1 MSGLTWC
8 VRPFER
14 SSGASAL
21 THGDRWTTD
30 AELEAL
36 ASQFGAVEQVK
47 FFEDKVNGKSK
58 VRCPLSCHA
67 VLR

>member
-8 VRPFER
+8 VRPSR
-14 SSGASAL
+14 ARVGCQHTDA
-21 THGDRWTTD
+21 GNRWTTD

-36 ASQFGAVEQVK
+36 ASQFGTVEQVK

-58 VRCPLSCHA
+58 VRQPPASP
-67 VLR
+67 RRP

>member
-1 MSGLTWC
+1 V
-8 VRPFER
+8 VRAVFSHARLLPAPLR
-14 SSGASAL
+14 RGN
-21 THGDRWTTD
+21 RWTTD

-36 ASQFGAVEQVK
+36 ASQFGAVERVK

-58 VRCPLSCHA
+58 VRCPLWCHA